1 FSNSSGNFMLGIEQA
16 ARMMESV
23 PATIPGIVEQRDAAT
38 ALVGVTP
45 IISTDPPYYDNI
57 GYADLS
63 DFFYVWLRQ
72 SIGKIYPNLFGTV
85 ITPKQPELVVAAHRF
100 EYDKTRAE
108 EHFLSGI
115 RQTFRNMTKHGNYQ
129 YPTTIFYAFKQ
140 SEGEASENEDD
151 VTSVASTGWEVMLDG
166 LIDAG
171 FQITGTWPVRTELVT
186 SLKSTV
192 NALATSIV

>member
-1 FSNSSGNFMLGIEQA
+1 CAWHSGRDIIMSTFARQGLPLVWDYAETNPFSNSSGNFMLGIEQA

-108 EHFLSGI
+108 EHF
-115 RQTFRNMTKHGNYQ
+115 
-129 YPTTIFYAFKQ
+129 
-140 SEGEASENEDD
+140 
-151 VTSVASTGWEVMLDG
+151 
-166 LIDAG
+166 
-171 FQITGTWPVRTELVT
+171 
-186 SLKSTV
+186 
-192 NALATSIV
+192 